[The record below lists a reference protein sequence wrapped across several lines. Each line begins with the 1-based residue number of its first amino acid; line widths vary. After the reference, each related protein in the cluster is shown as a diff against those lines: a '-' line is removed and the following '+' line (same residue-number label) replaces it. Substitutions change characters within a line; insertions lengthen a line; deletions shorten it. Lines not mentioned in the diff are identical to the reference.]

1 MRDKVVSAAEAVA
14 IIRPG
19 DMVATSGFVGV
30 GTPDAIFVAL
40 EERFLAT
47 GQPRDLGLLFAAAP
61 GDGKEKG
68 LNRLAHDGLIRRAV
82 GGHWSL
88 VPKLGKMAADGLIEA
103 WNLPLGCVSQLF
115 REIAGRRPGLLSR
128 VGIGTFVDPR
138 HGGGKLNAI
147 SAQDL
152 VRVMEIDGQEWLF
165 YQAIPVDVAIIRGTT
180 ADPDGNISMEREALI
195 LDNLAIAM
203 AAKASKGFVIAQVE
217 RLAAADALP
226 AKQVV
231 VPGVLVDC
239 VVLAPAEH
247 HAQTYATAFSPAF
260 SGQLRVPLDRIPPLA
275 LDERKIIARRCAMEL
290 PMGGVVNLGIGMP
303 EAVAAV
309 AKEENLLQQVTL
321 TAEPGI
327 IGGLPQG
334 GLDFGAAINPSAII
348 AQNQQF
354 DFYDGGGLDLAC
366 LGMAQAD
373 GQGNVNVS
381 RFGGRFAGA
390 GGFINI
396 TQNARA
402 LVFAGTFTAGGLR
415 VEAGE
420 GTLRIAQ
427 EGRSHKFV
435 AAVEQVTFN
444 GKLAASAGQRV
455 LYVTERCVFR
465 LTPSGLALVEV
476 APGIDL
482 ERDILALMDFR
493 PIIAD
498 PKPMDERLF
507 RAAGMG
513 LEAMLLDRPLADR
526 FAFDPARAILFI
538 DFAGYRVQHMAQ
550 VEAVREQ
557 VRSLVEPL
565 GRKVAAVIDYDGCT
579 IDPTIAEAWF
589 DMARDVQS
597 RFYDKASRYTTSAF
611 MRLKLGDALQRRE
624 MAPHVFETAA
634 EEAARFRPT
643 AE

>member
-138 HGGGKLNAI
+138 HGGGKLNPI

-152 VRVMEIDGQEWLF
+152 VRVMEIDGREWLF

-373 GQGNVNVS
+373 G
-381 RFGGRFAGA
+381 
-390 GGFINI
+390 
-396 TQNARA
+396 
-402 LVFAGTFTAGGLR
+402 
-415 VEAGE
+415 
-420 GTLRIAQ
+420 
-427 EGRSHKFV
+427 
-435 AAVEQVTFN
+435 
-444 GKLAASAGQRV
+444 AGQRQCQPV
-455 LYVTERCVFR
+455 RRPVRRCRRLHQHHPER
-465 LTPSGLALVEV
+465 PGAGLRRHLH
-476 APGIDL
+476 G
-482 ERDILALMDFR
+482 R
-493 PIIAD
+493 
-498 PKPMDERLF
+498 
-507 RAAGMG
+507 RAAGRG
-513 LEAMLLDRPLADR
+513 RR
-526 FAFDPARAILFI
+526 RARCGSRRRGA
-538 DFAGYRVQHMAQ
+538 ATSSWP
-550 VEAVREQ
+550 
-557 VRSLVEPL
+557 RS
-565 GRKVAAVIDYDGCT
+565 
-579 IDPTIAEAWF
+579 
-589 DMARDVQS
+589 S
-597 RFYDKASRYTTSAF
+597 R
-611 MRLKLGDALQRRE
+611 
-624 MAPHVFETAA
+624 
-634 EEAARFRPT
+634 
-643 AE
+643 

>member
-1 MRDKVVSAAEAVA
+1 
-14 IIRPG
+14 
-19 DMVATSGFVGV
+19 
-30 GTPDAIFVAL
+30 
-40 EERFLAT
+40 
-47 GQPRDLGLLFAAAP
+47 
-61 GDGKEKG
+61 
-68 LNRLAHDGLIRRAV
+68 
-82 GGHWSL
+82 
-88 VPKLGKMAADGLIEA
+88 
-103 WNLPLGCVSQLF
+103 
-115 REIAGRRPGLLSR
+115 
-128 VGIGTFVDPR
+128 
-138 HGGGKLNAI
+138 
-147 SAQDL
+147 
-152 VRVMEIDGQEWLF
+152 MEIDGQEWLF

-247 HAQTYATAFSPAF
+247 HAQTYATAFSPAY

-402 LVFAGTFTAGGLR
+402 LVFAGTFTAGGLS
-415 VEAGE
+415 VEAGA

-465 LTPSGLALVEV
+465 LTLVRLGPGGGGAGHRSGAGH
-476 APGIDL
+476 PGLDGFPPD
-482 ERDILALMDFR
+482 RR
-493 PIIAD
+493 RSQAD
-498 PKPMDERLF
+498 G
-507 RAAGMG
+507 RAAVPRGG
-513 LEAMLLDRPLADR
+513 NGPR
-526 FAFDPARAILFI
+526 
-538 DFAGYRVQHMAQ
+538 GH
-550 VEAVREQ
+550 
-557 VRSLVEPL
+557 
-565 GRKVAAVIDYDGCT
+565 
-579 IDPTIAEAWF
+579 
-589 DMARDVQS
+589 
-597 RFYDKASRYTTSAF
+597 
-611 MRLKLGDALQRRE
+611 
-624 MAPHVFETAA
+624 
-634 EEAARFRPT
+634 AARPPAGRPVRLRPGPSDPVHRFCRLPC
-643 AE
+643 AAYGAGRGGA